1 MILKS
6 QTKNLTDSQRD
17 RRSLENKQTNKQ
29 NKQPNKQTKRKT
41 NRKDNLQGLWKVSYH
56 IVLKRLLI
64 ISSRVDVKW
73 LLQTTK
79 QTNQTKRKTNR
90 KDNLQGLWKVS
101 YHIVLKRLLIISS
114 RVDVKW
120 LLNSYIPRQIF
131 PSPVNPRLQ
140 VQFAEPSVL
149 IQTAF
154 SSHGLE
160 PGAHSLMSEKTY
172 AKKL

>member
-29 NKQPNKQTKRKT
+29 NKQPNKQTKRKA
-41 NRKDNLQGLWKVSYH
+41 
-56 IVLKRLLI
+56 
-64 ISSRVDVKW
+64 
-73 LLQTTK
+73 
-79 QTNQTKRKTNR
+79 NR

-120 LLNSYIPRQIF
+120 LLNSYILRQIF

>member
-29 NKQPNKQTKRKT
+29 NKQPNK
-41 NRKDNLQGLWKVSYH
+41 
-56 IVLKRLLI
+56 
-64 ISSRVDVKW
+64 
-73 LLQTTK
+73 
-79 QTNQTKRKTNR
+79 QTKRKTNR

-160 PGAHSLMSEKTY
+160 PGAHSLMSEKTN